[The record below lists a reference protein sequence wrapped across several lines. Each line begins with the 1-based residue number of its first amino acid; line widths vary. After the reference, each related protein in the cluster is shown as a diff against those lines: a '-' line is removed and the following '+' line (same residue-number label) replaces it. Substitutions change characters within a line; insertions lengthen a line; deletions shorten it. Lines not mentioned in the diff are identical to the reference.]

1 MREFT
6 RNCVALLFMLALL
19 VGLSWAFGLGP
30 DGLIYGNWVD
40 GGDHPTNWYDAAL
53 HPDAR

>member
-1 MREFT
+1 
-6 RNCVALLFMLALL
+6 MLALL